1 MYAIVIVLEI
11 LYVECL
17 YKEINVFLLF
27 FFFVLYFF
35 FHVIFAAIVKKFLFS
50 KFFLLAAFVYRE
62 DIYFYEGLDHN
73 FVCVF
78 CSETFC

>member
-35 FHVIFAAIVKKFLFS
+35 FHVIFAAIVKNFLFS
-50 KFFLLAAFVYRE
+50 KFFFSLAAFVYRGGY
-62 DIYFYEGLDHN
+62 IFLRGIR
-73 FVCVF
+73 
-78 CSETFC
+78 S